1 MYMGDFNPSF
11 PSTISNLTGWYTGD
25 SAVMSGS
32 AMTEWTDL
40 SGNNNHVTGSDLAG
54 TIQRVST
61 GGGIIGGPR
70 PFIHGGTSERM
81 KFSTS
86 VMTGTTNN
94 YTLFHVTKFYLPG
107 STPTVYVF
115 DDQKTG
121 TAATGTLTGNSNNGP
136 ATRTTS
142 AAGGYIELVHSG
154 ASRHGAVYWQITTG
168 DSWELDAEIYI
179 NPINYGGADDLRF
192 IFYGTGPITGTT
204 INATGSGGHGGH
216 MLMWEYYGDDEVRL
230 YNQTGGTTKSASVS
244 LQMDAWMPVNIQYS
258 GGTLTA
264 TIKNSGGTL
273 LNTTT
278 HAYGTSLNSN
288 HNQPRYFGFAGRSGG
303 VQAIDRVRNIT
314 IKSMA
319 PTLSRSRI
327 FDGIGTNWLSGFH
340 AGDTGVAYHNGWVTP
355 STGDLH
361 GNDWVFSTDQ
371 RSLYRSNG
379 VTRGTGGGNLSAQLT
394 VNYGPQQGSQSST
407 WAIAEIIVYNR
418 TLNSTEYTNV
428 ENYLNMKYGA
438 SLDLQTIGLAA
449 GDTAPHSLSEL
460 YNEPFTDGSFTPA
473 SISAGPLSLYMFMNK
488 TLGSV
493 PQGGQQEY
501 TTPGTYSWTA
511 PTSPAVTSVCVVCV
525 GGGGGG
531 MYYNRS
537 STSYSYSMNGGSG
550 GGLGWKNN
558 IAVVPGNSYTLVVGA
573 GGSAGAYSSGAG
585 NGNDSYFINTGTV
598 KGGYGGFGR
607 YNQSRSGGTYTGDG
621 GGNGGA
627 VNNASSSGNGPCGGG
642 GAGGYTGAGGASTNT
657 NTSGAPSGG
666 GGGGGDS
673 GSSVNHSGGG
683 GGVGLLGQG
692 ASGAADGFG
701 GSGGTDGLFNY
712 AGLYGAILRTGGNY
726 GGGGGGA
733 SSSSWG
739 GAGAGG
745 GGAVRIIWGAGRA
758 FPSTNTADV

>member
-94 YTLFHVTKFYLPG
+94 YTLFHVTKYYTPG
-107 STPTVYVF
+107 GTPT
-115 DDQKTG
+115 
-121 TAATGTLTGNSNNGP
+121 
-136 ATRTTS
+136 
-142 AAGGYIELVHSG
+142 
-154 ASRHGAVYWQITTG
+154 
-168 DSWELDAEIYI
+168 
-179 NPINYGGADDLRF
+179 
-192 IFYGTGPITGTT
+192 
-204 INATGSGGHGGH
+204 
-216 MLMWEYYGDDEVRL
+216 
-230 YNQTGGTTKSASVS
+230 
-244 LQMDAWMPVNIQYS
+244 
-258 GGTLTA
+258 
-264 TIKNSGGTL
+264 
-273 LNTTT
+273 
-278 HAYGTSLNSN
+278 
-288 HNQPRYFGFAGRSGG
+288 
-303 VQAIDRVRNIT
+303 
-314 IKSMA
+314 
-319 PTLSRSRI
+319 RSRI
-327 FDGIGTNWLSGFH
+327 FDGIGNNWLSGFH
-340 AGDTGVAYHNGWVTP
+340 SGDTGVAYHNGWATTNT
-355 STGDLH
+355 SGDLH

-371 RSLYRSNG
+371 RYLYRSNG
-379 VTRGTGGGNLSAQLT
+379 VTRGTNLGGGESTQLS
-394 VNYGPQQGSQSST
+394 VNYGTYYTSQSST

-657 NTSGAPSGG
+657 NTSGAPIGGG

-673 GSSVNHSGGG
+673 ASSTHNSGGG